1 MNEQNPQEIYFQITE
16 IASLLQLSSSTS
28 LTNKA
33 RSQAWPHLKQSHKN
47 GSPLHLY
54 PLSRLPDE
62 VQVAWAAWDEDQRS
76 LFQRQNPDT
85 TRLPLPPS
93 LAQLRLAASWPQRNG
108 YYQFH
113 SSKTLPRKTY
123 DGESWG
129 LCPAA
134 RLLLQRRLP
143 DASLQMRVQPPDLA
157 VQGNLGQEF
166 VFVPH
171 YRIHASA
178 GSGEEI
184 ESEQIINHLA
194 FHQQWVRGNLKVAPK
209 DLALINVI
217 GDSMEPTLRH
227 KDLILINRAEREVK
241 DGLLYVLRV
250 ENNLIVKRLER
261 LLNGLIRVKSDNPD
275 YQEQLIDPRSE
286 TLDVIGRVLWFGREI

>member
-1 MNEQNPQEIYFQITE
+1 MNEQNTPEIYLQITE
-16 IASLLQLSSSTS
+16 IAALLHLSSSTS

-33 RSQAWPHLKQSHKN
+33 RNQAWPHLKQSHKN

-62 VQVAWAAWDEDQRS
+62 VQVAWASWDAAQIALAQRTE
-76 LFQRQNPDT
+76 PDAPK
-85 TRLPLPPS
+85 LPPAPS
-93 LAQLRLAASWPQRNG
+93 LAQLRLAASWPQRNR

-113 SSKTLPRKTY
+113 ATKTLPRKTY
-123 DGESWG
+123 DGASWG

-134 RLLLQRRLP
+134 SLVLQRRLP
-143 DASLQMRVQPPDLA
+143 DARQEMHADAPAAQ
-157 VQGNLGQEF
+157 VQGNQIEDF

-171 YRIHASA
+171 YRIQASA
-178 GSGEEI
+178 GTGEEI

-209 DLALINVI
+209 DLALINVM

-275 YQEQLIDPRSE
+275 YQEQLIDPKVE
-286 TLDVIGRVLWFGREI
+286 TLDVIGRVLWFGREM